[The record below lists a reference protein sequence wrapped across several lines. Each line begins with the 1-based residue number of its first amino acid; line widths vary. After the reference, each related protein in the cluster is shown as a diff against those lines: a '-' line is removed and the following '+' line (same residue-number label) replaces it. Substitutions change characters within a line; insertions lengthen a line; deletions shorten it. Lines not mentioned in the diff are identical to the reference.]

1 MSGLV
6 RHAGS
11 FRDPAGFLYR
21 QDGGLFR
28 HINASGL
35 ADFDRF
41 ERSGLA
47 AELLAEKK
55 LVPYRTVRADRTGKV
70 LELEE
75 LPFVT
80 YPYEWSFRQ
89 LRDAA
94 LLTLELARRGLE
106 HGLML
111 KDASA
116 FNVAFRDGR
125 PIFLDH
131 TSFMICRE
139 NTPWPAYRQFVMH
152 FLAPLLVMK
161 YTDMRCLG
169 LLRENLGGISPDFA
183 GRLLPRRT
191 WFSFTALAHVHLHA
205 VMERKYSSQEG
216 DVRQVG
222 MKPERLRDFLRAL
235 ADETTALKPPVQR
248 TDWEAYYRRNSYSD
262 AAFAAKQE
270 AVRKFCAAHPG
281 GVTVD
286 LGANTGVFS
295 EIAAEH
301 SETVIAADIDP
312 QSVEMLYET
321 ARTHCPKLQPV
332 LQDLANPSPAV
343 GVFNAECAPFL
354 ARCKGDKVL
363 GLALIHHL
371 RITGNWDLERIVRLF
386 AGTAPHAL
394 VEFVPADDVQV
405 KRLVRGRDAI
415 YADWNAEQVEA
426 AFRAEYPVLDRIAL
440 PDSGRILFA
449 MHKAPPT
456 GTAK

>member
-1 MSGLV
+1 MNKTV

-21 QDGGLFR
+21 VDGGLFR
-28 HINASGL
+28 HIRASGRE
-35 ADFDRF
+35 DFDRF

-47 AELLAEKK
+47 GELLAEKK
-55 LVPYRTVRADRTGKV
+55 LVPYRTERDDRTGKILQV
-70 LELEE
+70 EE

-89 LRDAA
+89 LQDAA

-106 HGLML
+106 RGLML

-116 FNVAFRDGR
+116 FNVAFHDGQ

-131 TSFMICRE
+131 TSFTIYRE
-139 NTPWPAYRQFVMH
+139 NSPWPAYRQFVMH

-161 YTDMRCLG
+161 HVDMRCLG
-169 LLRENLGGISPDFA
+169 LLRENIGGISLDFA
-183 GRLLPRRT
+183 SRLLPRRT
-191 WFSFTALAHVHLHA
+191 WFSPTPLAHVHLHA
-205 VMERKYSSQEG
+205 LMERRYSSREG
-216 DVRQVG
+216 EARQVC
-222 MKPERLRDFLRAL
+222 MTPERLRTFLRAL
-235 ADETTALKPPVQR
+235 SDETAALKPPRQA

-262 AAFAAKQE
+262 AAFAAKRE
-270 AVRKFCAAHPG
+270 AVREFCAAHPG

-301 SETVIAADIDP
+301 SDRVIAADIDP
-312 QSVEMLYET
+312 QAVEMLYET
-321 ARTHCPKLQPV
+321 ARTSCHKLQPV
-332 LQDLANPSPAV
+332 LQDLANPSPAL

-354 ARCKGDKVL
+354 ARCRGDKVL

-386 AGTAPHAL
+386 ADTAPHAL

-415 YADWNAEQVEA
+415 YTDWNAEQVEA
-426 AFRAEYPVLDRIAL
+426 AFRTEYPVLDRIVL

-449 MHKAPPT
+449 MHKTPQT
-456 GTAK
+456 GAAK